1 MEFCKCI
8 CQNNATKEGNRLSPL
23 CRRLRDRLPS
33 TEVRLDE
40 NKKRNR
46 NMKNGLL
53 SLPFIACL
61 ASSLAFADNPADS
74 PLVTDDGNTTTTQPQ
89 DCNGVKS
96 QQQIYKDESDSSK
109 RRQKN
114 GRGDQHDAQSPLDD
128 HGAIL
133 SSPVTRDK

>member
-1 MEFCKCI
+1 
-8 CQNNATKEGNRLSPL
+8 
-23 CRRLRDRLPS
+23 
-33 TEVRLDE
+33 
-40 NKKRNR
+40 
-46 NMKNGLL
+46 MKNGLL
-53 SLPFIACL
+53 SLTFSACL

-96 QQQIYKDESDSSK
+96 QQQINKDESASSK

-133 SSPVTRDK
+133 SSLETRGK